1 MAAQLSSAKQTGKL
15 FQVAVVGAGANDLEI
30 FSRIFAITRYRPR
43 SYHLKVVSENSSLG
57 DLSSAAN
64 ADIYVVNLHN
74 THAIHCWHRLSAL
87 IAAERRKPVLKIS
100 KVTPTTESGS
110 EFTISW
116 PINPAKLLQCLD
128 NYTIRHL
135 HYYPEFEIGSEVEP
149 SVATLKNFKA
159 INLTTHVQQSA
170 GQQNLAKENQIKI
183 LVADDSLAVR
193 RQLKME
199 FDVMDAKL
207 NLVIDGESA
216 VKAAEA
222 EQYDVIFLDVV
233 MPGIDGY
240 AACKS
245 IRRSKLN
252 KNTPVIMLTSR
263 SSTFDKLKGMLAGCD
278 TYLTKPINHNEFQE
292 IAKKH
297 VNAHKD
303 RTQKLEN
310 EQ

>member
-1 MAAQLSSAKQTGKL
+1 MAVQLSSAKQPGKL
-15 FQVAVVGAGANDLEI
+15 FQVAVVGAGAGDLEI

-43 SYHLKVVSENSSLG
+43 SYHLKVVSENSTISELN
-57 DLSSAAN
+57 SAAN
-64 ADIYVVNLHN
+64 ADIFVVNLHN

-100 KVTPTTESGS
+100 KVTPATETGS

-116 PINPAKLLQCLD
+116 PINPAKLLQSLD

-149 SVATLKNFKA
+149 SVTTVKNFKA
-159 INLTTHVQQSA
+159 INLTTHVQKNSLQ
-170 GQQNLAKENQIKI
+170 ENRLKV

-199 FDVMDAKL
+199 FDVMNARL
-207 NLVIDGESA
+207 NLVADGEAA
-216 VKAAEA
+216 VKAAEK
-222 EQYDVIFLDVV
+222 ERYDVIFLDVV

-240 AACKS
+240 AVCKN
-245 IRRSKLN
+245 IKRSKLN

-263 SSTFDKLKGMLAGCD
+263 SSKFDKLKGVLAGCD
-278 TYLTKPINHNEFQE
+278 TYLTKPINHNEFKDITQ
-292 IAKKH
+292 KH
-297 VNAHKD
+297 FDAHKA

>member
-1 MAAQLSSAKQTGKL
+1 MAAQLSSAKQPGKL
-15 FQVAVVGAGANDLEI
+15 FQVAVVGAGASDLEI

-57 DLSSAAN
+57 ELGGAAN
-64 ADIYVVNLHN
+64 ADIFVVNLHN
-74 THAIHCWHRLSAL
+74 SHAVHCWHRLSAL
-87 IAAERRKPVLKIS
+87 IATDRRKPVLKIS
-100 KVTPTTESGS
+100 KVTPSTENGS

-116 PINPAKLLQCLD
+116 PINPAKLLQSLD

-135 HYYPEFEIGSEVEP
+135 HYYPEFEIGSDVEP
-149 SVATLKNFKA
+149 SVASVKNFKA
-159 INLTTHVQQSA
+159 INLTSLM
-170 GQQNLAKENQIKI
+170 QQNPRQENRLKI

-199 FDVMDAKL
+199 FDTLNAKL
-207 NLVIDGESA
+207 NLVEDGESA
-216 VKAAEA
+216 VRAAES

-245 IRRSKLN
+245 IKRSKFN
-252 KNTPVIMLTSR
+252 KNTPVVMLTSR
-263 SSTFDKLKGMLAGCD
+263 SSKFDKLKGILAGCD
-278 TYLTKPINHNEFQE
+278 TYLTKPINHNEFKAITE
-292 IAKKH
+292 KH
-297 VNAHKD
+297 INA
-303 RTQKLEN
+303 QKNRNQKMEN